1 MKLSKRITSMEESP
15 IRRLVPYS
23 QAAKSSGKHVYHL
36 NIGQP
41 DIETPSTFMES
52 IRNFNE
58 NVIAYSFSQGMPEL
72 IDEIIKYYKKY
83 NMHYEEDE
91 VLITNGASEALLFT
105 IIAIA
110 DSGDEILIPEPF
122 YANYN
127 GFNTAVDV
135 KVCPITCNAEDGFH
149 LPAKEVIEKAIN
161 SKTRGILLSNPSN
174 PTGVVYTKEEILML
188 SELAKEYGLFII
200 SDEVYREFVYDGL
213 EYTSFG
219 NVEGVQDRVIIIDS
233 VSKRYSA
240 CGARIGSIAT
250 KNKEL
255 TKQILKLCQGR
266 LCVPTLEQIGAIELY
281 KTDESYLKLINK
293 EYKKRRDLVYNALS
307 NMPGV
312 ICKKPTGAFYVVA
325 KLPVDDAEKFAIWLL
340 KDFEVDGNTVMLT
353 PAESFYATSGLG
365 INEARVAY
373 ILNEK
378 DLTKSMQILEKGLKE
393 YPNRIV

>member
-161 SKTRGILLSNPSN
+161 SKTRAILLSNPSN

>member
-23 QAAKSSGKHVYHL
+23 QAAKANGKHVYHL

-41 DIETPSTFMES
+41 DIETPPAFMES

-58 NVIAYSFSQGMPEL
+58 NVVAYTFSQGMPEL
-72 IDEIIKYYKKY
+72 IDGIIQYYKKY
-83 NMHYEEDE
+83 DMYYEEDE
-91 VLITNGASEALLFT
+91 ILVTNGASEALLFT

-110 DSGDEILIPEPF
+110 DSGDEILVPEPF

-135 KVCPITCNAEDGFH
+135 KVSPITCNAEDGFH
-149 LPAKEVIEKAIN
+149 LPAKHVIEESIN
-161 SKTRGILLSNPSN
+161 SRTRAILLSNPSN

-188 SELAKEYGLFII
+188 SQLAKEYGLFII

-213 EYTSFG
+213 KYTSFG
-219 NVEGVQDRVIIIDS
+219 NVEGIQEQIIIIDS

-250 KNKEL
+250 KNKGL
-255 TKQILKLCQGR
+255 IKQILKLCQGR

-281 KTDESYLKLINK
+281 KTNEDYLELVNK
-293 EYKKRRDLVYNALS
+293 EYKKRRDIVYNSLKK
-307 NMPGV
+307 MPGV
-312 ICKKPTGAFYVVA
+312 LCKKPTGAFYVVA

-340 KDFEVDGNTVMLT
+340 KDFHIDGKTVMLT
-353 PAESFYATSGLG
+353 PAESFYATPGLG
-365 INEARVAY
+365 KNEVRVAY
-373 ILNEK
+373 ILNEN
-378 DLTKSMQILEKGLKE
+378 DLIKSMEILAKALEN
-393 YPNRIV
+393 YPNKTI